1 MAAFLNQV
9 FHPFEELVVV
19 VSAEKVTTEKR
30 EVEVR
35 NVSVFNARSEERRAQ
50 KAENRGKPNTL
61 LPHPL
66 SLPLFSH
73 LHTCTSTGSRVLGVM
88 IHGATLNT
96 TVSVKMGVSGT
107 RYQHRR
113 HWWFMHLFIF
123 PSESAILV

>member
-1 MAAFLNQV
+1 MATCRNQV

-19 VSAEKVTTEKR
+19 VSTEKVTTEKR
-30 EVEVR
+30 QVEVR
-35 NVSVFNARSEERRAQ
+35 NFSVFNARSEEKSAQ

-61 LPHPL
+61 LPH
-66 SLPLFSH
+66 PLFSH

-107 RYQHRR
+107 CCQHRR